1 MRGKFTAAERLDKQ
15 AQLME
20 LAETTTLSQAQ
31 MGKMLGVNQS
41 TVCNWLQ
48 EIGRQN
54 PGWKYARRWG
64 NQNKQGQRCA

>member
-31 MGKMLGVNQS
+31 MGKMLGVNQP
-41 TVCNWLQ
+41 TVCYWLR
-48 EIGRQN
+48 EIEQQN

-64 NQNKQGQRCA
+64 NQHKQGQVS